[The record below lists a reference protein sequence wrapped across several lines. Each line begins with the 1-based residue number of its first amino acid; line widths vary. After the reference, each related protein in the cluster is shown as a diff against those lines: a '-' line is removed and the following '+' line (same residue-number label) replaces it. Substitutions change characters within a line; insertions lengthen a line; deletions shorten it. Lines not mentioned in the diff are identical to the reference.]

1 MSDARS
7 NDEPRRASEEARLQA
22 LVELALADSSKG
34 LDTTMAEARFMRTVR
49 FVRDAVAADARE
61 VGDLPP
67 EHAVARAIELA
78 SHLPAHR
85 GPDVGARIAA
95 WWSRVRSVLAE
106 CTYDESGR
114 LAGAG
119 LRGVATRQAS
129 YAIETGPAA
138 CEIDL
143 EIGATDEAGRCRLRG
158 QVHAFDDSI
167 ETAGAAVAAVSAD
180 AAAGEAVDPAAV
192 GTVDREGFF
201 ELTVESGRY
210 DLAISIGDGPAAL
223 VPDLEVP

>member
-7 NDEPRRASEEARLQA
+7 NDDPRRSSEEARLEA
-22 LVELALADSSKG
+22 LVELALADSSDG
-34 LDTTMAEARFMRTVR
+34 LDATMPEQMFMRTVR
-49 FVRDAVAADARE
+49 LVRDAVAADARD
-61 VGDLPP
+61 VGDLSSGR
-67 EHAVARAIELA
+67 AVARAIELA
-78 SHLPAHR
+78 SHLPAKG
-85 GPDVGARIAA
+85 GPELGERIAT
-95 WWSRVRSVLAE
+95 WWSRVRAVLAE
-106 CTYDESGR
+106 CTYDEAGR

-119 LRGVATRQAS
+119 LRGAATRQAS

-201 ELTVESGRY
+201 ELTVGAGRY

>member
-7 NDEPRRASEEARLQA
+7 NDEARRSSEEARLQM
-22 LVELALADSSKG
+22 LVELALADSSDG
-34 LDTTMAEARFMRTVR
+34 LDTTMLEQRFMRTVR
-49 FVRDAVAADARE
+49 LVRDAVAADARD
-61 VGDLPP
+61 VADLSPAR
-67 EHAVARAIELA
+67 AVAGAIGLA
-78 SHLPAHR
+78 SHLPAPC
-85 GPDVGARIAA
+85 GTEFGERIAT

-106 CTYDESGR
+106 CTYDEAGR

-119 LRGVATRQAS
+119 LRGAATRQAS
-129 YAIETGPAA
+129 YTVESGPAG

-143 EIGATDEAGRCRLRG
+143 EIGTTDEAGRCRLRG

-167 ETAGAAVAAVSAD
+167 ETAGAAVVAVSAA

-192 GTVDREGFF
+192 GIVDREGFF

>member
-1 MSDARS
+1 
-7 NDEPRRASEEARLQA
+7 
-22 LVELALADSSKG
+22 
-34 LDTTMAEARFMRTVR
+34 MRTVR
-49 FVRDAVAADARE
+49 LVRDAVAADARD
-61 VGDLPP
+61 VGDLSS
-67 EHAVARAIELA
+67 ERAVARAIELA
-78 SHLPAHR
+78 SHLPAQR

-106 CTYDESGR
+106 CTFDESGR

-119 LRGVATRQAS
+119 LRGAATRQAS

-143 EIGATDEAGRCRLRG
+143 EIGATDEAGRCRVWG
-158 QVHAFDDSI
+158 QVHALDDSI
-167 ETAGAAVAAVSAD
+167 ETVGAAVAAVPAASAD
-180 AAAGEAVDPAAV
+180 AVDPAAV
-192 GTVDREGFF
+192 CTVDREGFF
-201 ELTVESGRY
+201 ELTVGAGRY

>member
-7 NDEPRRASEEARLQA
+7 NDEARRASEEARLKA
-22 LVELALADSSKG
+22 LVELALADSSEG

-49 FVRDAVAADARE
+49 LVRDAVAADARD
-61 VGDLPP
+61 VGDLSP

-78 SHLPAHR
+78 SHLPAKG
-85 GPDVGARIAA
+85 GPELGERIAT
-95 WWSRVRSVLAE
+95 WWSRVRAVLAE
-106 CTYDESGR
+106 CTYDEAGR

-119 LRGVATRQAS
+119 LRGAATRQAS

-143 EIGATDEAGRCRLRG
+143 EIGATDEAGRCRVWG
-158 QVHAFDDSI
+158 QVHALDDSI
-167 ETAGAAVAAVSAD
+167 ETVGAAVAAVPAD
-180 AAAGEAVDPAAV
+180 AVDPAAV

-201 ELTVESGRY
+201 ELTVGAGRY

>member
-7 NDEPRRASEEARLQA
+7 NDEPRRSSEEARLEA
-22 LVELALADSSKG
+22 LVELALADSSDG
-34 LDTTMAEARFMRTVR
+34 LDATMPEQMFMRTVR
-49 FVRDAVAADARE
+49 LVRAAVAADARD
-61 VGDLPP
+61 VGDLSSGR
-67 EHAVARAIELA
+67 AVARAIELA
-78 SHLPAHR
+78 SHLPAQR

-106 CTYDESGR
+106 CTFDESGR

-119 LRGVATRQAS
+119 LRGAATRQAS

-143 EIGATDEAGRCRLRG
+143 EIGATDEAGRCRVWG
-158 QVHAFDDSI
+158 QVHALDDSI
-167 ETAGAAVAAVSAD
+167 ETVGAAVAAVPAASAD
-180 AAAGEAVDPAAV
+180 AVDPAAV